1 MALSPR
7 HMDVLIDIL
16 ENKLSDMLVW
26 DGEDRREIALLTGC
40 LKELNTMKGDN
51 GNVLPFDGRQQPDD
65 AVARRL
71 AVVFRV

>member
-7 HMDVLIDIL
+7 HMDALIDIL

-40 LKELNTMKGDN
+40 LKELNILKGAD
-51 GNVLPFDGRQQPDD
+51 GNILPFDE
-65 AVARRL
+65 RRRPGASV
-71 AVVFRV
+71 AVVR